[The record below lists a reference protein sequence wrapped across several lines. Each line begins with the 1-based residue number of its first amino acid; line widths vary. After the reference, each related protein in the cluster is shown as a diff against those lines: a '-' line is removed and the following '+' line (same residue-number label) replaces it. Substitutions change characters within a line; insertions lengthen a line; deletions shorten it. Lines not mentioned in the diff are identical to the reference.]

1 MLVETGSIGE
11 KGTAVSAGWKRTY
24 CGAAPAP
31 ENLLESWN
39 GDPFLLLALA
49 GLATWI
55 LVSRHGLE
63 RRWLLAGWA
72 VLAVLFVSPL
82 CSLTSALFSARSA
95 HHLVLVS
102 VAAPL
107 IAYGLGDRGQV
118 RLRIGPIAAAGVHA
132 ATFWFWHVP
141 ALYEAALGHVAV
153 YWLMQATLLGSA
165 VLVWRRILIPRAG
178 LLPALLALVGLILQ
192 MGFLGA
198 VLTFARE
205 PLYTPHLLTT
215 APWRLSPLE
224 DQQLAGLLMWAP
236 GMLPYLYAAL
246 RMTMRALAFSDIRE
260 GPAWSR
266 S

>member
-1 MLVETGSIGE
+1 MST
-11 KGTAVSAGWKRTY
+11 GWKRTY

-31 ENLLESWN
+31 EQLLQSWN
-39 GDPFLLLALA
+39 GDPLLLLSLA
-49 GLATWI
+49 AFATWI
-55 LVSRHGLE
+55 LVSRQGAE
-63 RRWLLAGWA
+63 RRRLLAGWT

-95 HHLVLVS
+95 HHLALTA

-107 IAYGLGDRGQV
+107 FAAGLADRGQLW
-118 RLRIGPIAAAGVHA
+118 LRIGPVAAAGLHA
-132 ATFWFWHVP
+132 AVFWLWHVP
-141 ALYEAALGHVAV
+141 ALYAAALDHVGV

-165 VLVWRRILIPRAG
+165 VLVWRRVLSSQADFM
-178 LLPALLALVGLILQ
+178 PALIALVGLVLQ

-215 APWRLSPLE
+215 VPWGLSPLE

-246 RMTMRALAFSDIRE
+246 RTTIRSLRALAVSEARE
-260 GPAWSR
+260 AMAWSR